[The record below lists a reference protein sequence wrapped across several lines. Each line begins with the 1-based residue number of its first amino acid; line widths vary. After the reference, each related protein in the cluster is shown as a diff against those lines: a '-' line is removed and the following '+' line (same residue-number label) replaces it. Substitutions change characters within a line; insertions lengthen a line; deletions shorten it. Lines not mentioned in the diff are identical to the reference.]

1 MNSKTWHQN
10 FRAAGPVS
18 AVAAALTLVATLPA
32 HAHHVMGGRMPA
44 TFAEGLLSGLG
55 HPVIGID
62 HLAFIVAVGLAVGV
76 AGLSLAMPAVFV
88 VASAVGV
95 AIHVSGANLP
105 GAELVVA
112 ASVILAGGLLASGRA
127 VRGAPVIGLVT
138 WGALFAVAG
147 LFHGYAYGE
156 SIFGAERTPLE
167 AYLVGLVIVQTAIAS
182 GVALAMRRPLTSSLS
197 PRLAGAVI
205 AGIGLAVLAGQI
217 VPAGG

>member
-1 MNSKTWHQN
+1 MNSKRWHQSL
-10 FRAAGPVS
+10 RAAGPVS
-18 AVAAALTLVATLPA
+18 AAAAALTLVATLPA
-32 HAHHVMGGRMPA
+32 QAHHMMGGRTPA

-88 VASAVGV
+88 VASALGV

-112 ASVILAGGLLASGRA
+112 ASVILAGGLLAAGNA
-127 VRGAPVIGLVT
+127 ARGSLVV
-138 WGALFAVAG
+138 WAALFAVAG

-167 AYLVGLVIVQTAIAS
+167 AYLAGLVIVQAAIAV
-182 GVALAMRRPLTSSLS
+182 GVALLTRRPLTSSLS
-197 PRLAGAVI
+197 PRFAGAVI

>member
-1 MNSKTWHQN
+1 MTFSLRRV
-10 FRAAGPVS
+10 RAVGFMSGTTV
-18 AVAAALTLVATLPA
+18 ALTLAAMLPA
-32 HAHHVMGGRMPA
+32 EAHHMMGGRTPS

-62 HLAFIVAVGLAVGV
+62 HLAFIVAMGVAVGV

-112 ASVILAGGLLASGRA
+112 ASVILAGGLLATGRA
-127 VRGAPVIGLVT
+127 RGSLAT
-138 WGALFAVAG
+138 WAALFAVAG

-156 SIFGAERTPLE
+156 SIFGAERTPLG
-167 AYLVGLVIVQTAIAS
+167 AYLLGIVIVQSAITT
-182 GVALAMRRPLTSSLS
+182 GVALLTRKSLAQPLASSLNA
-197 PRLAGAVI
+197 RLAGAVI
-205 AGIGLAVLAGQI
+205 AGVGLAVLAGQI
-217 VPAGG
+217 VPG

>member
-1 MNSKTWHQN
+1 MNSKLTHRSL
-10 FRAAGPVS
+10 RAAGPVS
-18 AVAAALTLVATLPA
+18 VAATALTLAATLPA
-32 HAHHVMGGRMPA
+32 HAHHMMGGRTPS

-88 VASAVGV
+88 AASAVGV
-95 AIHVSGANLP
+95 AIHVMGANLP
-105 GAELVVA
+105 GDELVVA
-112 ASVILAGGLLASGRA
+112 ASVILAGGMLAAGGAARGSLLM
-127 VRGAPVIGLVT
+127 

-156 SIFGAERTPLE
+156 SIFGAERTPLS
-167 AYLVGLVIVQTAIAS
+167 AYLLGLVIVQTVIAT
-182 GVALAMRRPLTSSLS
+182 GVALTMRKPLTSSLNA
-197 PRLAGAVI
+197 RLAGAVI
-205 AGIGLAVLAGQI
+205 AGIGLAVFVGQL

>member
-1 MNSKTWHQN
+1 MKSTTMWHRSK
-10 FRAAGPVS
+10 RAAAPMS
-18 AVAAALTLVATLPA
+18 ALALLLSLAATLPA
-32 HAHHVMGGRMPA
+32 HAHHMMGGRTPV

-62 HLAFIVAVGLAVGV
+62 HLAFIVAVGLAVGA

-88 VASAVGV
+88 AASALGV
-95 AIHVSGANLP
+95 AIHVSGVNLP

-112 ASVILAGGLLASGRA
+112 ASVILAGSLLATNGKARSS
-127 VRGAPVIGLVT
+127 LVV
-138 WGALFAVAG
+138 WVALFAVAG

-167 AYLVGLVIVQTAIAS
+167 AYLAGLVIVQTALAT
-182 GVALAMRRPLTSSLS
+182 GVALLMRRPWMEPVMSA
-197 PRLAGAVI
+197 RLAGVVI

-217 VPAGG
+217 VPAG